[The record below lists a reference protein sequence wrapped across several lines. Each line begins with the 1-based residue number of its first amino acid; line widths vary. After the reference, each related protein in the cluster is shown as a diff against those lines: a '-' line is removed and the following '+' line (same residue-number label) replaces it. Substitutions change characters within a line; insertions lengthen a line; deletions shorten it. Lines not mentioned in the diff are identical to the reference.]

1 MKKIRDIFL
10 YSIFFLI
17 LALIMTACSLKTK
30 SDKSTE
36 KKAFTSS
43 KVIQYKS
50 PEPLENDSQA
60 SFEHLQYT
68 QGKVPKIAYL
78 PPATEF
84 NFYMAIGQGI
94 KSAGSKLGVDTFML
108 APQSGAD
115 INAQI
120 SLIEEVIENKVDAII
135 LSALDDKKEAPIIN
149 KAVNQGIVVIVVNSD
164 LKNFP
169 TPIHGIVGYKQRSG
183 TKSIGEYAAN
193 LAKGNAMEV
202 GIIEGPS
209 GYFSTERCEGFLEG
223 IKNSAN
229 LNVKASADGQW
240 NVEGGKAAALSMLKA
255 NPNIKMMFAANDY
268 EIIGAQKAAEE
279 MGRNDIIFLGNDGDT
294 SCFEAIA
301 ANKVTATVSASP
313 FNTGEVAIQVAV
325 EALNKS
331 FKGGYIE
338 IPTKVVDKNSVMD
351 YLKHPETLYPSP
363 LKSY

>member
-1 MKKIRDIFL
+1 MLGGGFMKKIRDIFL

-17 LALIMTACSLKTK
+17 LALIMTACSLKNK

-169 TPIHGIVGYKQRSG
+169 TPIHGIVGYK
-183 TKSIGEYAAN
+183 
-193 LAKGNAMEV
+193 
-202 GIIEGPS
+202 
-209 GYFSTERCEGFLEG
+209 
-223 IKNSAN
+223 
-229 LNVKASADGQW
+229 NV
-240 NVEGGKAAALSMLKA
+240 
-255 NPNIKMMFAANDY
+255 
-268 EIIGAQKAAEE
+268 
-279 MGRNDIIFLGNDGDT
+279 
-294 SCFEAIA
+294 
-301 ANKVTATVSASP
+301 
-313 FNTGEVAIQVAV
+313 
-325 EALNKS
+325 
-331 FKGGYIE
+331 
-338 IPTKVVDKNSVMD
+338 
-351 YLKHPETLYPSP
+351 
-363 LKSY
+363 